1 MQRNEDCTG
10 WDLTPRG
17 EKKPNKNKSWG
28 LLSAAKRNNWVE
40 EGSTS
45 GSDTSAV
52 RMKHFPTQEETKLQL
67 RCEGGRCWDL
77 PKRCWKTGSQH
88 RVTQLLFSCQT
99 TNTNRQLGFW
109 LAWIQIETK
118 TQWEHTPWK
127 HAWKTVELD
136 WIYSIFQL
144 FVLVA
149 NLWNLRSFLPFL

>member
-1 MQRNEDCTG
+1 MLHSVQRNEDCTG

-17 EKKPNKNKSWG
+17 EKNQTKTRAGGYFQQQNATIEW
-28 LLSAAKRNNWVE
+28 KR
-40 EGSTS
+40 
-45 GSDTSAV
+45 DQ
-52 RMKHFPTQEETKLQL
+52 RQDPTLQL
-67 RCEGGRCWDL
+67 SGWNTSQRRRRRSCSWDV
-77 PKRCWKTGSQH
+77 KEDDVETCQKGAETGSQH

-144 FVLVA
+144 FVFWWLTCET
-149 NLWNLRSFLPFL
+149 

>member
-1 MQRNEDCTG
+1 MLCPFSYSTNSHA
-10 WDLTPRG
+10 P
-17 EKKPNKNKSWG
+17 
-28 LLSAAKRNNWVE
+28 LSAEKWRLHRVGLNPQGGKKTKQKQELGVTFSSKMQQWSVRGINVRIRHN
-40 EGSTS
+40 
-45 GSDTSAV
+45 SAV

-118 TQWEHTPWK
+118 TDSGSTHHGNMLGK
-127 HAWKTVELD
+127 L
-136 WIYSIFQL
+136 
-144 FVLVA
+144 
-149 NLWNLRSFLPFL
+149 